1 MNGINDVVIVAL
13 IGLAGTVITA
23 SAAIICQIIINKK
36 NNAKLRADELEKER
50 IRAADAATKEEHMR
64 AWMSEVE
71 RQLEETN
78 RKLDIHNGY
87 AEKIGGMSVDI
98 AYIKGRMEGAA

>member
-50 IRAADAATKEEHMR
+50 IRAADAATKEEHNL
-64 AWMSEVE
+64 
-71 RQLEETN
+71 RQY
-78 RKLDIHNGY
+78 IHRRCGKNINALAIRSCFVY
-87 AEKIGGMSVDI
+87 Q
-98 AYIKGRMEGAA
+98 

>member
-1 MNGINDVVIVAL
+1 MSGMNDVVLVAL
-13 IGLAGTVITA
+13 IGLAGTAITA
-23 SAAIICQIIINKK
+23 TAAIVCQIIINKK
-36 NNAKLRADELEKER
+36 NNAKMKAEEIEKEKLRAAEE
-50 IRAADAATKEEHMR
+50 ATKEEHMR
-64 AWMSEVE
+64 AWMKEVE